1 MDELLGLVTA
11 KAQEWL
17 GRSFDEK
24 TREEVKALLAKEDK
38 SDLIDAFYKD
48 LEFGTGGLRGI
59 MGAGT
64 NRMNIYTV
72 GMATQGLAN
81 YLNKNFKERK
91 EISVV
96 VGHDCR
102 NNGRLFAETVANIF
116 SANGI
121 KVYLFDDL
129 RPTPEVSFA
138 IRYLGCQS
146 GVNVTASHNPRE
158 YNGYKAY
165 WEDGAQVLAPHD
177 TGIIDEVAK
186 VKVQDIKFKGN
197 PALIQI
203 IGEEVDKPYL
213 DAIEGICID
222 PALVKRNHDLCIVY
236 TPLHG
241 CGRVMIPRSLKQ
253 WGFTNVNCVP
263 EQMIPDGNFPT
274 VVSPNPEYPEALT
287 MALALARKLNADVV
301 MASDPDADRLGV
313 ACRNDKGELTL
324 LNGNQTAM
332 IFLYYI
338 ITQYTKLGK
347 MTGKE
352 YIVKTIVTTE
362 VISRI
367 AQKNNLEMFD
377 CYTGFK
383 WIAKVIAEENA
394 KGKKYIGGGEE
405 SFGFLAEDFVRDKD
419 AVSACSLM
427 AEIAAWAKENGKT
440 LFDLLL
446 DAYQEYGF
454 SQEAAVSVVKPGKSG
469 ADEIKAM
476 MEQFR
481 ANPPKTLAGE
491 KVVLIKDFK
500 LLKQTDAAGKV
511 TDLVMP
517 EPSNVLQYF
526 TAAGDKI
533 SVRPSGTE
541 PKIKFYMEAKLP
553 MADKKDYLKVQ
564 AQAMKK
570 IEAFKKDLGI

>member
-11 KAQEWL
+11 RAQEWL
-17 GRSFDEK
+17 GGSFDEK
-24 TREEVKALLAKEDK
+24 TRIEVKALLDKEDK

-186 VKVQDIKFKGN
+186 VKVADIRFKGN
-197 PALIQI
+197 PDLIQI

-222 PALVKRNHDLCIVY
+222 PDLVKRNHDICIVY

-313 ACRNDKGELTL
+313 ACRDDKGELTL

-367 AQKNNLEMFD
+367 AKKNNLEMFD

-383 WIAKVIAEENA
+383 WIAKVIADENA
-394 KGKKYIGGGEE
+394 KGKHYIGGGEE

-440 LFDLLL
+440 LWDLLL

-481 ANPPKTLAGE
+481 ANPPKSLAGE

-500 LLKQTDAAGKV
+500 LLKQTDAQGKV

>member
-17 GRSFDEK
+17 GSSFDEK
-24 TREEVKALLAKEDK
+24 TREEVKAIMAKEDK

-186 VKVQDIKFKGN
+186 VKVKDIKFKGN
-197 PALIQI
+197 PDLIQI

-222 PALVKRNHDLCIVY
+222 PDLVKRNHDLCIVY

-313 ACRNDKGELTL
+313 ACRDDKGELTL

-367 AQKNNLEMFD
+367 AEKNNLEMFD

-383 WIAKVIAEENA
+383 WIAKVIADENA
-394 KGKKYIGGGEE
+394 KGKHYIGGGEE

-440 LFDLLL
+440 LWDLLL

-481 ANPPKTLAGE
+481 ANPPKSLAGE

-564 AQAMKK
+564 AEAMKK

>member
-1 MDELLGLVTA
+1 MDELLGMVTA

-17 GRSFDEK
+17 GSSFDEN
-24 TREEVKALLAKEDK
+24 TRNEVKALMAKEDK
-38 SDLIDAFYKD
+38 ADLIDAFYKD

-177 TGIIDEVAK
+177 TGLIDEVAK
-186 VKVQDIKFKGN
+186 VKVADIKFKGN
-197 PALIQI
+197 PDLIQI

-383 WIAKVIAEENA
+383 WIAKVIADENA
-394 KGKKYIGGGEE
+394 KGKHYIGGGEE

-440 LFDLLL
+440 LWDLLL

-564 AQAMKK
+564 AEAMKK

>member
-17 GRSFDEK
+17 GGSFDEK
-24 TREEVKALLAKEDK
+24 TRIEVKALLDKEDK

-81 YLNKNFKERK
+81 YLNRNFKERK

-186 VKVQDIKFKGN
+186 VKVADIKFKGN
-197 PALIQI
+197 PDLIQI

-213 DAIEGICID
+213 DAIEGICIEPD
-222 PALVKRNHDLCIVY
+222 LVKRNHDICIVY

-313 ACRNDKGELTL
+313 ACRDDKGELTL

-367 AQKNNLEMFD
+367 AEKNNLEMFD

-383 WIAKVIAEENA
+383 WIAKVIADENA
-394 KGKKYIGGGEE
+394 KGKHYIGGGEE

-440 LFDLLL
+440 LWDLLL
-446 DAYQEYGF
+446 DVYQEYGF

-481 ANPPKTLAGE
+481 ANPPKSLAGE

-500 LLKQTDAAGKV
+500 LLKQTDAQGKV

-570 IEAFKKDLGI
+570 IEAFKKDMGI